1 MAELASGP
9 GVRTLHQKEAARQ
22 RGEESVAAGRE
33 FEELVDFLKVLADRS
48 RLRIL
53 GMLSEREYTV
63 REMASVLGLKE
74 PTVSLHLNMLK
85 SREMVKMRKE
95 GTSHFYSLSQESVF
109 ALLKEVAQKANTGL
123 EEDPN
128 SSEFERH
135 VLQHFFA
142 EGRLREI
149 PVKRSKQLVVL
160 RRLAQEFVAGNL
172 YSEKE
177 VNETLK
183 RFHPDCASLRRLMV
197 DYRLMARKDGF
208 YWRLETAPD
217 EAA

>member
-1 MAELASGP
+1 MAELESGP
-9 GVRTLHQKEAARQ
+9 GARYAPEKEQSQPPGA
-22 RGEESVAAGRE
+22 EKTVPERE

-53 GMLSEREYTV
+53 GLLSEREYTV
-63 REMASVLGLKE
+63 REMASALGLKE

-85 SREMVKMRKE
+85 SRDMVKMRKE
-95 GTSHFYSLSQESVF
+95 GTSHYYRLSQESVF

-135 VLQHFFA
+135 VLQHFFS
-142 EGRLREI
+142 EGQLREI

-160 RRLAQEFVAGNL
+160 RRLAQEFTAGNQ
-172 YSEKE
+172 YPEKE
-177 VNETLK
+177 VNEILK

-197 DYRLMARKDGF
+197 DYRLMARKNGF

-217 EAA
+217 GAA

>member
-1 MAELASGP
+1 MAELETGP
-9 GVRTLHQKEAARQ
+9 GVRYLHTKEEARQ
-22 RGEESVAAGRE
+22 RAGEKAAGGRE

-53 GMLSEREYTV
+53 GLLSEREYTV

-85 SREMVKMRKE
+85 SRELVMMRKE

-135 VLQHFFA
+135 VLQHFFS
-142 EGRLREI
+142 EGQLREI
-149 PVKRSKQLVVL
+149 PVRRSKQLVVL
-160 RRLAQEFVAGNL
+160 RRLAQEFTAGDL
-172 YSEKE
+172 YSEKV

-183 RFHPDCASLRRLMV
+183 RFHPDCASLRRLLV
-197 DYRLMARKDGF
+197 DYRLMARKNGF

-217 EAA
+217 GPA